1 MWYYDDFFY
10 SCKRSLKLKA
20 VFWIRISFYADFD
33 PDPGSQKC
41 SCGSGYRSK
50 YFYADLDPDPRGV
63 NIKDEKIYQQI
74 FNKQKTCSWYMKN
87 LCWPFPGKGPKIVLK
102 FSSKKFN
109 LLCIVKVCRSFFKVK
124 TFLEI
129 DWFRIGLVR
138 NGLLIRRKQRFVM
151 LQ

>member
-1 MWYYDDFFY
+1 MWYYDDCFTVVNVP
-10 SCKRSLKLKA
+10 LNL

-74 FNKQKTCSWYMKN
+74 FNKQKTCIWYMKN